1 MKTLLAIVSVVL
13 SLVGLYIFFRFEL
26 LWWHMIV
33 GWGAK
38 VIIVSVIG
46 AIVWRW
52 RKRRQSNA

>member
-1 MKTLLAIVSVVL
+1 MKKLLAVVGAAL
-13 SLVGLYIFFRFEL
+13 SLAGLYVFFRFEL
-26 LWWHMIV
+26 LWWHIVV

-38 VIIVSVIG
+38 IVIVGFIG